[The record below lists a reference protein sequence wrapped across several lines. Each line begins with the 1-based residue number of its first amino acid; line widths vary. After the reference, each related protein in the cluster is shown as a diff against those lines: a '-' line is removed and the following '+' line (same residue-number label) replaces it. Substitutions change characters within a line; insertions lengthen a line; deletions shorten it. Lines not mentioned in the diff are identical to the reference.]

1 MEILEDLQSTK
12 KNTTI
17 RMMGFIL
24 IKILKS
30 KLQGLYI
37 NEQKLLTVIL
47 PLLNNIYYVLYL
59 KYYKL
64 IICCS
69 NNPKENS
76 TTFKKVIV

>member
-1 MEILEDLQSTK
+1 MEILDDLQSIK

-37 NEQKLLTVIL
+37 NEQKLIMVIL
-47 PLLNNIYYVLYL
+47 PMLNNICYLLYL
-59 KYYKL
+59 
-64 IICCS
+64 
-69 NNPKENS
+69 NS
-76 TTFKKVIV
+76 YN

>member
-1 MEILEDLQSTK
+1 MEILEDLQSIK

-37 NEQKLLTVIL
+37 NEQKLIMVIL
-47 PLLNNIYYVLYL
+47 PMLNNICYLLYL
-59 KYYKL
+59 
-64 IICCS
+64 
-69 NNPKENS
+69 NS
-76 TTFKKVIV
+76 YN